1 MKGYTEIGH
10 TKKTRGIEGELKVH
24 IKEPFLESFMEAE
37 VIFLEL
43 QGGAVPFFVESIR
56 DLGDL
61 VVKLDEVDTPE
72 AAVTLT
78 GKAVY
83 LPNEALKRGAT
94 EEGLDLSMLEGFS
107 IVDEAAGS
115 VGIIEEVL
123 ELPQQVMAVVQYQ
136 DREVLIPLT
145 DELITDVDAESGTLY
160 MSLPEGLLD
169 L

>member
-1 MKGYTEIGH
+1 
-10 TKKTRGIEGELKVH
+10 
-24 IKEPFLESFMEAE
+24 MEAE